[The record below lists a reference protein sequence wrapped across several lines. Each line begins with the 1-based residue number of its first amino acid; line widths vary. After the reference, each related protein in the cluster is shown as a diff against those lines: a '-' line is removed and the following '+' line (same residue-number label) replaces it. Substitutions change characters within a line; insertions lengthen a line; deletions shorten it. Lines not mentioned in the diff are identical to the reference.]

1 MIVVTVNGKTTVVSG
16 WRAWLLG
23 AAGILVLWVLFSV
36 LAVVLVGAALS
47 AGLLLLLLIPA
58 AALMALGQSVF
69 GSRRLR

>member
-1 MIVVTVNGKTTVVSG
+1 MIVVSVNGKTTVISG

-23 AAGILVLWVLFSV
+23 AAGVLMLWVLFSV

-47 AGLLLLLLIPA
+47 FGLLLLLLVPA
-58 AALMALGQSVF
+58 AALMALGQAVF